1 MKRDKISKS
10 ANTSKDKDWKWFI
23 KYGNYYRTFTD
34 WFKQSDGDIRMTA
47 TQWTVTGRQRSLLRN
62 LKMEKENKWD
72 EWRGV
77 GYVRLMTDFSSRWK
91 SSIITKSR
99 EETKDKVIGTNMR
112 GQISR

>member
-1 MKRDKISKS
+1 
-10 ANTSKDKDWKWFI
+10 
-23 KYGNYYRTFTD
+23 
-34 WFKQSDGDIRMTA
+34 
-47 TQWTVTGRQRSLLRN
+47 
-62 LKMEKENKWD
+62 MEKENKWD